1 MADEDSCGSPVDVG
15 NRRVVAE
22 TGAYLGRPQ
31 IRALA
36 TMGRVDFCCPCWRL
50 VETVI
55 RETNRGRN
63 LLMLRMLIVLPLC
76 FARHLLIQI
85 QFC

>member
-1 MADEDSCGSPVDVG
+1 MSAAVPRGHPVGSCWRWHRTVVAAADEDSCGSPVDVD

-50 VETVI
+50 VERII
-55 RETNRGRN
+55 RETI
-63 LLMLRMLIVLPLC
+63 L
-76 FARHLLIQI
+76 
-85 QFC
+85 